1 MDHDDFTR
9 VSIIGART
17 MEQVD
22 ENVGACDVDPT
33 DEQWDRIM
41 DARYRDGD
49 TLRAT
54 GLRSGASTP
63 NAHSDVQTETSERNS
78 GTPAT
83 PGENR
88 KSIPAPSPS
97 SARVPASPSPG
108 PSAVV
113 T

>member
-1 MDHDDFTR
+1 MDHDDVTW
-9 VSIIGART
+9 VPIIGART
-17 MEQVD
+17 TEQVD
-22 ENVGACDVDPT
+22 ENVGACDVDLT
-33 DEQWDRIM
+33 DEQWDRIL
-41 DARYRDGD
+41 DARYRDS
-49 TLRAT
+49 LWAT
-54 GLRSGASTP
+54 DLRSGAPTP
-63 NAHSDVQTETSERNS
+63 NVRSDVHTETSERNS
-78 GTPAT
+78 GTPST